1 MLFILCNYIQL
12 ATFNTSWEK
21 KSSIYFKDFTG
32 FRFFL
37 FSLKIP
43 VYLVR
48 YAVTQSICC
57 TINFGQFGK
66 FQYHLEHFPR
76 HTGFLS
82 FGGPSNYL
90 YLFRNHR
97 KTFSWPG
104 NVRHPT
110 SKLSKYWF
118 GSNIKYVSEP
128 FFADSCCWEG
138 ISCVDLVQNLYTAPT
153 EERVVGNLFNFVMTL
168 PPAVVTPQ
176 APVKR
181 KTRSA
186 STTVSRNQDIR

>member
-1 MLFILCNYIQL
+1 MQYFFKKHLLYTTPLDECFYFIIVSGFILFILCNYIQP
-12 ATFNTSWEK
+12 ATFNTSREK

-37 FSLKIP
+37 FSLKVP

-57 TINFGQFGK
+57 TINFGQFWK

-104 NVRHPT
+104 KVRHPT
-110 SKLSKYWF
+110 SKLLEYWF
-118 GSNIKYVSEP
+118 GSNIKIA
-128 FFADSCCWEG
+128 FRTLLCRFLLLG
-138 ISCVDLVQNLYTAPT
+138 RHL
-153 EERVVGNLFNFVMTL
+153 LF
-168 PPAVVTPQ
+168 
-176 APVKR
+176 
-181 KTRSA
+181 RS
-186 STTVSRNQDIR
+186 S